1 MKRIFTPPAFTEAAL
16 LAKKRIVSGM
26 RPTGQLH
33 LGHWLGVLTNWE
45 RLQGDYDCFFFAAD
59 WHALTTKFNDT
70 ASLRQDTRL
79 MVLDW
84 LAAGVDPQ
92 KATIFIQSAVPE
104 VAELNL
110 LFSMITPVNW
120 LQRNPTVKEQAEEL
134 HLAEDSMTQGL
145 LGYPTLMGS
154 DILAFK
160 GDSVP
165 VGKDQLPHLEFA
177 RDMARRFNYLYGE
190 TFAEPK
196 AVLTEA
202 PSLVGTDG
210 RKMSKSY
217 GNAISL
223 ADPAETVSQKVMT
236 MVTDPQRQRKT
247 DPGRPEVCTVF
258 SYYQVLAPQMVE
270 QVASEC
276 RGAQIGCV
284 QCKRRMAET
293 LNGVMDPLRE
303 RREAFAQQPELL
315 DEVVHEGNRKAK
327 ETAEETLAEVR
338 EAMKLNVHTAAPAKT
353 AR

>member
-1 MKRIFTPPAFTEAAL
+1 M
-16 LAKKRIVSGM
+16 AKNRIVSGM

-33 LGHWLGVLTNWE
+33 IGHWLGVLTNWE
-45 RLQGDYDCFFFAAD
+45 RLQSEYECYFFAAD

-70 ASLRQDTRL
+70 ANLRQDTRL
-79 MVLDW
+79 MLLDW
-84 LAAGVDPQ
+84 LAAGVDPKQ
-92 KATIFIQSAVPE
+92 ATIFIQSAVPE

-134 HLAEDSMTQGL
+134 HLAEDSMTAGL
-145 LGYPTLMGS
+145 LGYPVLMGS

-160 GDSVP
+160 GSRVP

-190 TFAEPK
+190 TFPEPQPM
-196 AVLTEA
+196 LTEA

-217 GNAISL
+217 GNSISL
-223 ADPAETVSQKVMT
+223 SDPAETVTQKVMT

-258 SYYQVLAPQMVE
+258 SYYKVLAPQMVNE
-270 QVASEC
+270 VETEC
-276 RGAQIGCV
+276 RTAGIGCV

-293 LNGVMDPLRE
+293 LNGIMDPLRE
-303 RREAFAQQPELL
+303 RRAHFAQQPDLL
-315 DEVVHEGNRKAK
+315 DDVVAEGNRKAK
-327 ETAEETLAEVR
+327 AAAEETLAEVR
-338 EAMKLNVHTAAPAKT
+338 EVMKLNVHAAAPAKT
-353 AR
+353 PR